1 VPNFVIGIEIVGLF
15 NKFDI
20 SHSFSPGINIIFGKN
35 GRYKT
40 TLLHIIANALNE
52 DYERFIKLQFNCIKI
67 HLDGGI
73 TISLRW
79 DLANEKLVVSRSDKR
94 RRIIK
99 EIPKDYSKLSDKFEK
114 FSYSPI
120 LPTAYFP
127 AFRTMIEAWIEAW
140 ASGENDKN
148 NYQLIP
154 NHEDE
159 INHRKQA
166 TIFARKL
173 FGDFIPQINY
183 LSLLEIERSLI
194 REIQEATLTTAQV
207 DRKVLSQSFVEIF
220 AALSLKSN
228 PVVEKPENLL
238 KEIEQLSQRIQNY
251 PLQEDS
257 MLVAGIDRK
266 LRDML
271 NSIQFDDIDS
281 QQTAV
286 QVLSVYRNLLGEI
299 VNAQEKAFSQIERY
313 LDSVNKFLEDKKVEV
328 NIQNF
333 EPYSP
338 SINLILDDG
347 DSLNGLQ
354 ALSSGERQIITLIYA
369 AHRSSQKVIL
379 IDEPEISLHVDWQEQ
394 LIPEMS
400 KQLQNRQI
408 ITCTHSPM
416 IGANYEDSLMEM
428 NIAPTDEDTWS
439 FEDFKEDD
447 YSKDDKAI
455 VDDEDLIDN

>member
-1 VPNFVIGIEIVGLF
+1 MPNFVTDIEIVGLF
-15 NKFDI
+15 NRFDI
-20 SHSFSPGINIIFGKN
+20 NHSFSPGINIIFGRN

-40 TLLHIIANALNE
+40 TVLHIIANALNG
-52 DYERFIKLQFNCIKI
+52 DYERFIKLQFNYINI
-67 HLDGGI
+67 QLDDGI
-73 TISLRW
+73 TISLKW
-79 DLANEKLVVSRSDKR
+79 DLSKEKLVVSRSDKR

-99 EIPKDYSKLSDKFEK
+99 EIPKHYSKLNDDFENY
-114 FSYSPI
+114 SHSPI

-140 ASGENDKN
+140 SSGENDKN

-154 NHEDE
+154 NQEDKT
-159 INHRKQA
+159 NNRKKA
-166 TIFARKL
+166 TIFARSL
-173 FGDFIPQINY
+173 FGDFVPQINY
-183 LSLLEIERSLI
+183 LSLIEIEKSLI

-220 AALSLKSN
+220 AALSPKSN
-228 PVVEKPENLL
+228 PIVEKPENLL
-238 KEIEQLSQRIQNY
+238 KEIEQLSKKNQNY
-251 PLQEDS
+251 PLQEES
-257 MLVAGIDRK
+257 MLVTGIDKK
-266 LRDML
+266 LREML

-281 QQTAV
+281 QQTAI
-286 QVLSVYRNLLGEI
+286 QVLGVYRNLLGEI
-299 VNAQEKAFSQIERY
+299 VNAQEQAFSQIERY

-338 SINLILDDG
+338 SINLIFDDG
-347 DSLNGLQ
+347 DSLNGFQ

-369 AHRSSQKVIL
+369 AHRSQQKVIL

-400 KQLQNRQI
+400 KQLQDRQI

-416 IGANYEDSLMEM
+416 IAANYEDSLMEL
-428 NIAPTDEDTWS
+428 NVIPTDEDTWS
-439 FEDFKEDD
+439 YEDFKKDD
-447 YSKDDKAI
+447 YSKDDQAL